1 MERTLI
7 LLKPDAYARSLSGE
21 IIARFERKSMRV
33 VAARVLTMTHE
44 MARSHYAE
52 HVDQPFYP
60 GLADFIT
67 SGPLIALVL
76 EGDRAI
82 DVARQLIG
90 TTDPLEAA
98 PGTIRGDFGIQVSR
112 NLVHGSDGPA
122 AATREI
128 ALFFPEFA
136 RPARATELRAAQL
149 V

>member
-21 IIARFERKSMRV
+21 IIARFERKGLRV
-33 VAARVLTMTHE
+33 VAANVLTMTRE
-44 MARSHYAE
+44 LAAVHYAE

-76 EGDRAI
+76 EGKSAI
-82 DVARQLIG
+82 MVARQLIG
-90 TTDPLEAA
+90 VTDPLAAA
-98 PGTIRGDFGIQVSR
+98 PGTIRGDFGIESAR
-112 NLVHGSDGPA
+112 NLVHGSDGPS

-128 ALFFPEFA
+128 ALFFPELDASDPRASF
-136 RPARATELRAAQL
+136 RATQL